1 MSTLLGIGSK
11 KKDDAGAPKPEPMV
25 VAKDQLALTERA
37 AQKIGQIAERE
48 GKAGQILRV
57 GIMGGGCSGLSY
69 TFTFTEKT
77 EARDKVIEAYG
88 AKVVVDPKS
97 LLYLGGSVLDWQET
111 LMKSGFVLKNPHE
124 VKSCSCGESF
134 SV

>member
-1 MSTLLGIGSK
+1 MSGLVGIGGK
-11 KKDDAGAPKPEPMV
+11 KSDTKPAETPV

-37 AQKIGQIAERE
+37 AKKIEQLAERD
-48 GKAGQILRV
+48 GKPGQALRV

-69 TFTFTEKT
+69 TFSFVEKA
-77 EARDKVIEAYG
+77 EQRDRIFEAYG
-88 AKVVVDPKS
+88 QKLVVDPKS
-97 LLYLGGSVLDWQET
+97 LLYLGGSVLDWHET

>member
-1 MSTLLGIGSK
+1 MSGLIGIGGK
-11 KKDDAGAPKPEPMV
+11 KPSAAAVETPV

-37 AQKIGQIAERE
+37 AKKIESMAERE
-48 GKAGQILRV
+48 GKAGAALRV

-69 TFTFTEKT
+69 TFSFVEKA
-77 EARDKVIEAYG
+77 EQRDRIFEGYG
-88 AKVVVDPKS
+88 QKLVVDPKS

-111 LMKSGFVLKNPHE
+111 LAKSGFVLKNPHE